1 MYGGIGIIAA
11 LVLRS
16 CYRTSSSIM
25 NAVNG
30 RTNDVLTRMQ
40 EVRLVGGR
48 SPVAAIGVVA
58 MALVEAV
65 LVQR

>member
-1 MYGGIGIIAA
+1 
-11 LVLRS
+11 
-16 CYRTSSSIM
+16 M